1 MMTKLIFILMP
12 CLLLVPGCR
21 ESAPDQAPVVH
32 DTLTQLNE
40 AGFVTA
46 AFTLGVSGPNWGGNQ
61 RIAWMISEGVHVDP
75 GDTVVVFDPSDL
87 TEYIQRSV
95 DELATLRLNVTSR
108 RTQGAANRTRS
119 RNAIAKALL
128 AKERADLDAE
138 NHRFESRSMRENSEL
153 AGRQAGIDLVQARS
167 SSLAQASLDSL
178 ELAQALLKT
187 VKQEAQVERRQTYL
201 NQLTMTAP
209 AAGMVVYHREYTEEG
224 IKFYR
229 VGDEVRRQAQVMEIT
244 DTSTMKVTFTVH
256 EKDRWR
262 LSEGQPVMVILDA
275 YVDMEFHGTIANVGR
290 MPLEVSDGQVA
301 RRFEVSA
308 SISENDSRL
317 KPGMSARVIIELG
330 GQP

>member
-1 MMTKLIFILMP
+1 MMTKLICIFMP
-12 CLLLVPGCR
+12 CLLLVSGCR
-21 ESAPDQAPVVH
+21 ESAPDRAQVVH

-40 AGFVTA
+40 AGFITA
-46 AFTLGVSGPNWGGNQ
+46 ANTIGVSSPNWGGNQ
-61 RIAWMISEGVHVDP
+61 RITWMISEGVHVDT
-75 GDTVVVFDPSDL
+75 GDTVVAFDPSDL

-95 DELATLRLNVTSR
+95 DQLATLRLNVTSR
-108 RTQGAANRTRS
+108 RTQGVANQTRS
-119 RNAIAKALL
+119 KNAIDKALL
-128 AKERADLDAE
+128 AKERADLDAD
-138 NHRFESRSMRENSEL
+138 NLRFESRSVRENSKL
-153 AGRQAGIDLVQARS
+153 AGRQAEIDLIQARS

-209 AAGMVVYHREYTEEG
+209 TAGMVVYHREYTEEG

-229 VGDEVRRQAQVMEIT
+229 VGDEVRRQAQVLEIT
-244 DTSTMKVTFTVH
+244 DTSAMKVTFTVH

-262 LSEGQPVMVILDA
+262 LRKGQPVKVILDA
-275 YVDMEFHGTIANVGR
+275 YVDMEFHGMIVNVSR
-290 MPLEVSDGQVA
+290 MPLEVADGQVV

-308 SISENDSRL
+308 SISENDFRL

-330 GQP
+330 GQS